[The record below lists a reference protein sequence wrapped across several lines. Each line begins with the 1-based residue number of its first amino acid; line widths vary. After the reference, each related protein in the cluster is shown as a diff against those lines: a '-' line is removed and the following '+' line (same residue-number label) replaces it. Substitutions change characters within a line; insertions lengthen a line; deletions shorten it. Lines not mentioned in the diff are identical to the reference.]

1 MARGA
6 TGAKGD
12 VMTYTG
18 AKQIIMGWRKQSAH
32 PWRTDTPPVGTVV
45 EVWHLVGVI
54 LAVWRNGQW
63 RTTEGTHLPDV
74 THWRERS

>member
-1 MARGA
+1 MN
-6 TGAKGD
+6 KP
-12 VMTYTG
+12 
-18 AKQIIMGWRKQSAH
+18 AH
-32 PWRTDTPPVGTVV
+32 PWRTDSPPAGTVV

-63 RTTEGTHLPDV
+63 RTTEGAHLPGV